1 MQVPI
6 QIQISIPNSAALY
19 SDKSFSGLRADQ
31 FQRRPIHALITDLK
45 QRGLLEDTLLVWGSE
60 FGRTPMKENRGGNI
74 RLSKRNRPH
83 GYKAITNPVSTQ
95 DLQSTI
101 LHLMGMKHNKLT
113 FPFQG

>member
-60 FGRTPMKENRGGNI
+60 FGRTPMKENRGGNNDI
-74 RLSKRNRPH
+74 EARGRDHNL
-83 GYKAITNPVSTQ
+83 GGF
-95 DLQSTI
+95 TI
-101 LHLMGMKHNKLT
+101 WMAGAGIKPAHLIKDILA
-113 FPFQG
+113 

>member
-19 SDKSFSGLRADQ
+19 SDKSFSRLRADQ

-60 FGRTPMKENRGGNI
+60 FGRTPMKENRPFL
-74 RLSKRNRPH
+74 RRNRPH
-83 GYKAITNPVSTQ
+83 W
-95 DLQSTI
+95 L
-101 LHLMGMKHNKLT
+101 
-113 FPFQG
+113 